1 MKYKC
6 VVVRRHGPPD
16 ALQVEQAE
24 LADPGP
30 GEVRVRVQATGV
42 AFSDILMRYG
52 VYPARAH
59 ELLEAGRVSGKIVL
73 VCD

>member
-1 MKYKC
+1 MKYKR

-42 AFSDILMRYG
+42 
-52 VYPARAH
+52 
-59 ELLEAGRVSGKIVL
+59 VSA
-73 VCD
+73 